1 MTPNPVATPARTA
14 GRRGRR
20 VLLAVLAASS
30 LGVGVA
36 ADGAGAASSQAPP
49 TTYGPLPPF
58 WDVGVSPTTR
68 GLVDGQTV
76 HVIAAAQ
83 PHEGGV
89 LALMCSGVYGAAGVI
104 CEPAGGP
111 FFQQGG
117 FLGFDVVVEAVVTDA
132 GSGRRVDCRVQG
144 GCTLTIVPAGMPEK
158 AYSQPVT
165 FAPVPSSPPT
175 TALPAAPGPAPVP
188 PTTAPGGAPGPA
200 PAPAV
205 PVPVQPRFTG

>member
-1 MTPNPVATPARTA
+1 
-14 GRRGRR
+14 

-30 LGVGVA
+30 LGVGVGVA
-36 ADGAGAASSQAPP
+36 ADGAGAAPSQAPP

-58 WDVGVSPTTR
+58 WDVGVSPTTS

-76 HVIAAAQ
+76 RVIAAAQ

-89 LALMCSGVYGAAGVI
+89 FALMCSGAYGAPGVI

-117 FLGFDVVVEAVVTDA
+117 FLGFDVAVKAVVIDA

-165 FAPVPSSPPT
+165 FAPVPASPPT
-175 TALPAAPGPAPVP
+175 TALPVP
-188 PTTAPGGAPGPA
+188 PTTAPGSA

-205 PVPVQPRFTG
+205 PVPVQPHFTG